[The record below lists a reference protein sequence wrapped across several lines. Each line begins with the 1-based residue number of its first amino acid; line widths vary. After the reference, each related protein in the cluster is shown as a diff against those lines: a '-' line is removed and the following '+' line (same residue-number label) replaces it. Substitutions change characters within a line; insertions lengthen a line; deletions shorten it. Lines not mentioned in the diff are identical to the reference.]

1 MCPPPLLYPSES
13 SAGVLGVKFSIDCS
27 FSLHVDTIIKKANSA
42 MRTLILMR
50 RFGFSV
56 TQLRIACL
64 TYIRPILEYAC
75 PVWGPQ
81 VNNTIY
87 LSDQLE
93 SIQKRAVKVILCD
106 AFTEYKL
113 ALSTLQIPSLQ
124 ERHLSLILEFGQYL
138 LRSDKYRSILPPV
151 LVKHRSTR
159 LKKIDRLAA
168 PPSRTNRFSN
178 SFIPFFVSKY
188 NNC

>member
-1 MCPPPLLYPSES
+1 MCPPPPYPSES
-13 SAGVLGVKFSIDCS
+13 SAVVLGVKFSIDCS

-56 TQLRIACL
+56 AQLRIAYL
-64 TYIRPILEYAC
+64 SYIRPILEYAC

-93 SIQKRAVKVILCD
+93 SIQKRAVETILCD

-124 ERHLSLILEFGQYL
+124 ERRLSLILEFGQYL
-138 LRSDKYRSILPPV
+138 LRVINTHQYY
-151 LVKHRSTR
+151 HQ
-159 LKKIDRLAA
+159 
-168 PPSRTNRFSN
+168 F
-178 SFIPFFVSKY
+178 
-188 NNC
+188 